1 MEDLSP
7 MLRQYFE
14 NKERY
19 PDALLFF
26 RMGDFYELFFDDAHT
41 VSRAI
46 GITLT
51 HRGKLNDEP
60 IPMAGVPHHAAQG
73 HIGKLIEKGYKV
85 AICDQV
91 EDARLAKGLVKR
103 EVTQVVTPGLVFD
116 NATLDSKT
124 NNFLLALTRRRQTW
138 GIAYLDVSTG
148 DFYTAEPRELSSM
161 QNELARVEPRELLI
175 PKALQNDAEVQALI
189 QDVGCLE
196 NFLDDDVFELEQARA
211 LLLESF
217 DIKSLDGFGLADFT
231 AGISAAGAV
240 LHYLQTTRPG
250 GGIPLDRLIPYQPQD
265 YLVLDEA
272 TKRNLELFRTLQ
284 EGKKTGSLLHLL
296 DETTTAMGGR
306 TLRRWLSFPL
316 IDAAAIN
323 QRLDEVEALNGH
335 ESLRKTLRDALGQVA
350 DLERLNSKVLS
361 RSANARDLTSLRL
374 SLEQLPTLS
383 QALVEARREAGWTSL
398 ARFVDLDPCQE
409 AVQAIANAIADDP
422 PTTLKEGGLIRPG
435 YRADLDE
442 LVMLC
447 REGKGYI
454 ARLETEERARTGI
467 SSLKIRYTANMGYY
481 IEVTRSNIQNVPA
494 HYTRKQTLTNAERY
508 ITPELKEYESK
519 VLGAEER
526 RVELEYELFADV
538 RERVALLHQRIKAV
552 AILLAELDALC
563 SLAEVAQR
571 YHYVRPQVDAR
582 DVLEIEDGRHPVV
595 ERATGREKF
604 VTNDI
609 RLDTQERQLLILTG
623 PNMAGKSTIMRQV
636 ALINLMAQLG
646 SFVPA
651 RRCRVGVVDRIF
663 TRVGASDNL
672 AKGQS
677 TFMVEMTETANIL
690 HFATA
695 RSLVIL
701 DEIGRGTSTFDGI
714 SIAWAVA
721 ESLHDRI
728 GCKTLFATHYHELVD
743 LALTRPRV
751 KNYSISVTEWGDKII
766 FVRKLKE
773 GAGNRSYGI
782 QVARLAGLP
791 KDVVARAREILGNLE
806 RGELNEL
813 GEPRLARKKGS
824 TQRSG
829 GQLSLFSAPPNRV
842 QEELLKLD
850 VNQLTPL
857 EALSRLASLQA
868 LAREGS

>member
-14 NKERY
+14 NKERHR
-19 PDALLFF
+19 DALLFF
-26 RMGDFYELFFDDAHT
+26 RMGDFYELFFEDAHT

-73 HIGKLIEKGYKV
+73 HIGRLIEQGYKV

-91 EDARLAKGLVKR
+91 EDARFAKGLVKR
-103 EVTQVVTPGLVFD
+103 EITQVVTPGLVLD

-124 NNFLLALTRRRQTW
+124 HNFLLALTRRRHTW
-138 GIAYLDVSTG
+138 GIAYLDISTG
-148 DFYTAEPRELSSM
+148 DFFTAEPRDASTL

-175 PKALQNDAEVQALI
+175 PKALQNDEEVQQLL
-189 QDVGCLE
+189 QDLTCLE
-196 NFLDDDVFELEQARA
+196 NFLDDDVFELENART
-211 LLLESF
+211 LLQENF
-217 DIKSLDGFGLADFT
+217 DVKSLDGFGLADYT
-231 AGISAAGAV
+231 AGLCAAGAV
-240 LHYLQTTRPG
+240 LHYLQSTRPG
-250 GGIPLDRLIPYQPQD
+250 GALPLDRLIPYQPQD
-265 YLVLDEA
+265 FLVLDEA

-284 EGKKTGSLLHLL
+284 EGKKPGSLLHLL

-306 TLRRWLSFPL
+306 TLRRWLTYPL
-316 IDAAAIN
+316 IEVSAIH
-323 QRLDEVEALNGH
+323 QRLDEVEALH
-335 ESLRKTLRDALGQVA
+335 AHDALRKRLREALSQVA
-350 DLERLNSKVLS
+350 DLERLNSKVLA
-361 RSANARDLTSLRL
+361 RSANARDLLSLQL
-374 SLEQLPTLS
+374 SLEQLPVLS
-383 QALVEARREAGWTSL
+383 EAIRATQLPALRRFAQ
-398 ARFVDLDPCQE
+398 LDPCTE
-409 AVQAIANAIADDP
+409 AVKAIREAIADDP
-422 PTTLKEGGLIRPG
+422 PTTLKEGGLIRAG
-435 YRADLDE
+435 FRADLDE

-447 REGKGYI
+447 HEGKGFI
-454 ARLETEERARTGI
+454 ARLEAEERTRTGI

-481 IEVTRSNIQNVPA
+481 IEVTRSNLQSVPA

-526 RVELEYELFADV
+526 RVELEYELFTQV
-538 RERVALLHQRIKAV
+538 RETVAELHQRIKAV
-552 AILLAELDALC
+552 AMLLAELDALS

-571 YHYVRPQVDAR
+571 YHYVRPEVDNS
-582 DVLEIEDGRHPVV
+582 DVLEIDDGRHPVV
-595 ERATGREKF
+595 ERATGKERF
-604 VTNDI
+604 VTNDL
-609 RLDTQERQLLILTG
+609 RLDTHERQVMILTG

-672 AKGQS
+672 AKGHS

-721 ESLHDRI
+721 ETLHDRI

-751 KNYSISVTEWGDKII
+751 KNYSISVTEWGDKIV
-766 FVRKLKE
+766 FLRKLKE
-773 GAGNRSYGI
+773 GGASRSYGI

-791 KDVVARAREILGNLE
+791 KEVVARAREILGNLE

-824 TQRSG
+824 PPRST
-829 GQLSLFSAPPNRV
+829 GQLSLFSPPPNRV

-857 EALSRLASLQA
+857 EALAQLASLQA
-868 LAREGS
+868 LAREGG